1 MKSDFT
7 SRLKYGV
14 SAIAVIAMLPLSIQ
28 ASYAADDAA
37 AEEELILEEVTVTGS
52 RIKRNNL
59 STSTPVTII
68 NSEALK
74 ITGAANVAEILRE
87 LPAIGLAGL
96 NTTNSNFLTSGG
108 GINTVNLRN
117 LGDDR
122 TLTLVNGRRFVAGVS
137 GTSQVD
143 LNMIPAALIERIEVV
158 TGGASAVYGSEAI
171 AGVVNFIMKDD
182 FEGVEIDAQYGTSNE
197 GDMDEITL
205 GVTVGGNFADD
216 RGNAVIHFAYN
227 KEDGLFSRDRG
238 INDTFYSRAGEG
250 TLFDP
255 ANSSY
260 PPQGRYLG
268 ADWTYDKDNN
278 LIDLTGRNGGPTWDG
293 AVYGF
298 NRSAF
303 RRIAVP
309 TKRMLLSTM
318 AHYDINEYVTA
329 YVEGSY
335 GQTDTRTNIEPFP
348 FASSDIYL
356 GAVDGM
362 PLDNPYIPQPILDQI
377 TDLNADG
384 AGITALD
391 FKRRLFEFGPRTSQ
405 ANRNTFRVVL
415 GFKGDINDDWSYDAS
430 YTYGRTIDAQNS
442 DGAINTANFRAAL
455 DVEADP
461 DNIGGFRCKDEQF
474 RAEGCVPINVFG
486 NGSISDA
493 AVQWVAAAKN
503 RRATI
508 QQQVLYAGVSNSNI
522 FTLPGGDVGFAAG
535 MEHRR
540 EESETL
546 NDALTQAGQ
555 NASNKIPNT
564 IGEYSV
570 TEAFAELSVPII
582 SDVEFAKYVGLE
594 GAFRYADYDT
604 VGGVNSWKIGGEWA
618 VNDDIRFRAVYAK
631 ATRAPNIG
639 ELFSGQSQT
648 FPSGMTDPCEDI
660 TAAAAPN
667 ADAAQAANC
676 RAISGIAAAIAND
689 GIFTV
694 NQLDYQTIDGLNGG
708 NPDLFEETAKTLT
721 FGVVLTPSFLKA
733 FSLSVD
739 YYNIKIDD
747 AIQAVGRQTSINECL
762 KASDMSSSQ
771 FCNNVIRGADGKI
784 DRINAF
790 QLNLATKWNRGIDVA
805 ANYNMD
811 MMETFGIDGDLDFS
825 INYTAILKAGE
836 VSFEGSDYTD
846 FLGELPDIK
855 HKARVAITYNN
866 ESLTLGY
873 NMTYFG
879 SVRDD
884 LDGGDYSLN
893 DIGAVT
899 YHDLQARYLI
909 GVDGTYEVYG
919 GINNIFNKAPPFLPS
934 GTQSGNTGLGTNS
947 LYDAVGR
954 YFYIG
959 AKAKF

>member
-1 MKSDFT
+1 MKIDF
-7 SRLKYGV
+7 SKRLRYGV
-14 SAIAVIAMLPLSIQ
+14 SALAVASLLPFSI
-28 ASYAADDAA
+28 SSVSAADDAA
-37 AEEELILEEVTVTGS
+37 AEETTFEEVVVTGS
-52 RIKRNNL
+52 RIKRGNL
-59 STSTPVTII
+59 TTPTPVTVL
-68 NSEALK
+68 NAEQLQ

-87 LPAIGLAGL
+87 LPSVGVAGL
-96 NTTNSNFLTSGG
+96 NTTNSNFLTSGA

-143 LNMIPAALIERIEVV
+143 LNMIPAALIERMEVV
-158 TGGASAVYGSEAI
+158 TGGASAVYGSEAL

-182 FEGVEIDAQYGTSNE
+182 FEGVELDGQYGISDK
-197 GDMDEITL
+197 GDMDEVTL
-205 GVTVGGNFADD
+205 SATVGGNFADD
-216 RGNAVIHFAYN
+216 RGNAVVHFAYN
-227 KEDGLFSRDRG
+227 KEDGLFSRERG

-260 PPQGRYLG
+260 PPQGRFLG
-268 ADWTYDKDNN
+268 ADWTYDTNNN
-278 LIDLTGRNGGPTWDG
+278 LVDLTGRDGGPTWDG
-293 AVYGF
+293 ATYGF

-309 TKRMLLSTM
+309 TKRMLFTAM
-318 AHYDINEYVTA
+318 GHYDVNDYITA

-335 GQTDTRTNIEPFP
+335 GQTDTRSNIEPFP

-356 GAVDGM
+356 GDVDGM
-362 PLDNPYIPQPILDQI
+362 PLDNPFIPQAILDHI
-377 TDLNADG
+377 AELNADG
-384 AGITALD
+384 DDITALD

-415 GFKGDINDDWSYDAS
+415 GFKGDLSDEWSYDMS
-430 YTYGRTIDAQNS
+430 YTYGRTVDAQNS

-461 DNIGGFRCKDEQF
+461 ENPGGYRCKDEQF

-486 NGSISDA
+486 FDSISDE

-508 QQQVLYAGVSNSNI
+508 QQQVLFAGVSNSNI
-522 FTLPGGDVGFAAG
+522 FTLPGGDVGFSAG
-535 MEHRR
+535 IEHRL

-555 NASNKIPNT
+555 NASNRIPNT
-564 IGEYSV
+564 IGEYDV
-570 TEAFAELSVPII
+570 TEVFAEVSIPII
-582 SDVEFAKYVGLE
+582 SDVEFAKHIGIE
-594 GAFRYADYDT
+594 GAFRYADYNT
-604 VGGVNSWKIGGEWA
+604 IGGVNSWKIGGEWA
-618 VNDDIRFRAVYAK
+618 VNDDIRFRAVYAR

-648 FPSGMTDPCEDI
+648 FPTGITDPCQDI
-660 TAAAAPN
+660 TATAAPN

-676 RAISGIAAAIAND
+676 RAIPGVATAIAND
-689 GIFTV
+689 GVFAV
-694 NQLDYQTIDGLNGG
+694 DQLDYQTIDGLNGG
-708 NPDLFEETAKTLT
+708 NPDLFEETANT
-721 FGVVLTPSFLKA
+721 FTVGGVFTPSFFEG

-739 YYNIKIDD
+739 YYDIKIDD
-747 AIQAVGRQTSINECL
+747 AIQAVGRQTSVNECL
-762 KASDMSSSQ
+762 KSADPSTSP

-790 QLNLATKWNRGIDVA
+790 QLNLATKVNRGIDVA
-805 ANYNMD
+805 SNYSMD
-811 MMETFGIDGDLDFS
+811 MMDTFGIEGSLDLG
-825 INYTAILKAGE
+825 INYTLILRAGE
-836 VSFEGSDYTD
+836 TPFEGSDFED

-855 HKARVAITYNN
+855 HKGRFSMTYNSD
-866 ESLTLGY
+866 SLTLGY
-873 NMTYFG
+873 NMTYYG
-879 SVRDD
+879 AVRDD

-893 DIGAVT
+893 DISAVT
-899 YHDLQARYLI
+899 YHDLQARYRI
-909 GVDGTYEVYG
+909 GEDGQYEIYG
-919 GINNIFNKAPPFLPS
+919 GVNNVFNKKPPFLPS

-947 LYDAVGR
+947 LYDPVGR
-954 YFYIG
+954 YYYIG
-959 AKAKF
+959 AKTKF